1 MKPPRIAAAAEPRG
15 EAIQAQGC
23 GQPQGRNRMPEPGLQ
38 GKSYDIPK
46 QLVWDAWLKVKE
58 KGGAAGADGVTVERF
73 EERVQDNLF
82 RLWNRMT
89 SGSYFPGPVRAVEIP
104 KQGGKRRLGI
114 PNVVDR
120 IAQTAAAL
128 ALEANVEQ
136 VFHDDSYGYR
146 PGRSPLDAVAV
157 CRGRCF
163 KRDWVVDLDI
173 RSFFDSAPWE
183 LMLRALARHTDQKW
197 VLLYVERWLKAPLL
211 MPDGSLV
218 ARVKG
223 TPQGSPISPLLAN
236 LFLHYGLD
244 LWMTREFPSV
254 PFERFADDAVLH
266 CVSER
271 QAQFVRACVAR
282 RLLEVGLELN
292 PDKTRIVYCKDS
304 RRRGAYEQVSF
315 TLCGYTFRPRKAYD
329 KRSGEAFTGFLPAVS
344 AGKLTE
350 MSRRAA
356 SWRIHRRVNLTL
368 NDLADEIN
376 PVLRGW
382 LTYYTAYYKTAVI
395 PLCQRIDRH
404 LVRWAR
410 WKYKRL
416 ERSGRRARAWMHG
429 ISSREPELFAHW
441 RYYAPR

>member
-1 MKPPRIAAAAEPRG
+1 
-15 EAIQAQGC
+15 
-23 GQPQGRNRMPEPGLQ
+23 MPEPELQ
-38 GKSYDIPK
+38 GKSYEIPK
-46 QLVWDAWLKVKE
+46 RLVWDAWLKVRK

-73 EERVQDNLF
+73 EEGLQGNLF
-82 RLWNRMT
+82 RLWNRMA
-89 SGSYFPGPVRAVEIP
+89 SGAYFPGPVRAVEIP
-104 KQGGKRRLGI
+104 KQGGTRRLGI

-128 ALEANVEQ
+128 ALEANVEA

-146 PGRSPLDAVAV
+146 AGRSPLDAVAV
-157 CRGRCF
+157 CRERCF
-163 KRDWVVDLDI
+163 ENNWVVDLDI
-173 RSFFDSAPWE
+173 RSFFDSVPWE
-183 LMLRALARHTDQKW
+183 LMQRALALHTDQKW
-197 VLLYVERWLKAPLL
+197 VLLYVERWLKAPML

-218 ARVKG
+218 ARAKG

-254 PFERFADDAVLH
+254 PFERFADDAVFH

-271 QAQFVRACVAR
+271 QAQLVRARVAR
-282 RLLEVGLELN
+282 RLVEVGLELN

-304 RRRGAYEQVSF
+304 KRRGTYERVSF
-315 TLCGYTFRPRKAYD
+315 TFCGYTFRPRKAYNT
-329 KRSGEAFTGFLPAVS
+329 RREVAFTGFLPAVS

-356 SWRIHRRVNLTL
+356 AWRLHRRVNLTL
-368 NDLADEIN
+368 DDLAADVN

-382 LTYYTAYYKTAVI
+382 LAYYTAFYPSAVN
-395 PLCQRIDRH
+395 PLHDRINSH

-410 WKYKRL
+410 GKYKRL
-416 ERSGRRARAWMHG
+416 ERSDKRAWTWLKG
-429 ISSREPELFAHW
+429 VRSREPELFAHW
-441 RYYAPR
+441 QYCAPP